1 MGYCIL
7 MAPDRGIPSTETR
20 IAVLIPCYNEE
31 LAIGDVVKG
40 LRSRLPGAR
49 IYVYDNNSKDRTR
62 EVAAGAGAI
71 LRSESRQGKG
81 SVMRRMMSEIEAD
94 VYVTI
99 DGDGTYDTASA
110 PCLIHALVD
119 NRLAMVVGRRVP
131 AGRQAYPRGH
141 VTGNAMFCRAVE
153 LLFGRTFTDILSGYR
168 VFSRG
173 FVKSFPNI
181 SRGFEIE
188 AELTVHALTLNLPCQ
203 EIDTVYKPRP
213 AGSYSKLHTYRDG
226 FRILLTILR
235 LFRTE
240 RPQWFYSLIGGV
252 LLLTSVLLAIPVVVT
267 YLETGLVP
275 RFPTAI
281 LATGIAISALLSFA
295 CGLILDTVTQGRRE
309 AKLLAYMAIPRTDG
323 GTKDEGREPLEEVGI
338 LTPDHTSAP
347 EKV

>member
-1 MGYCIL
+1 
-7 MAPDRGIPSTETR
+7 MASDPRLPSPDTR

-31 LAIGDVVKG
+31 LAIADVVRS
-40 LRSRLPGAR
+40 LRSALPDAR

-62 EVAAGAGAI
+62 EVASGAGAI
-71 LRSESRQGKG
+71 VRSESRQGKG

-99 DGDGTYDTASA
+99 DGDGTYDGASA
-110 PCLIHALVD
+110 PALIRALVD
-119 NRLAMVVGRRVP
+119 NRLAMVVGRRVHDD
-131 AGRQAYPRGH
+131 RQAYPRGH
-141 VTGNAMFCRAVE
+141 VLGNAMFRRGVE

-173 FVKSFPNI
+173 FVKSFPTA

-188 AELTVHALTLNLPCQ
+188 AELTVHALTLNLPAR
-203 EIDTVYKPRP
+203 EIDTPYRARP
-213 AGSYSKLHTYRDG
+213 AGSSSKLHTYRDG
-226 FRILLTILR
+226 FRILLMILR

-240 RPQWFYSLIGGV
+240 RPQWFYSLIGGA
-252 LLLTSVLLAIPVVVT
+252 LLLTSVLLAVPVIVT

-309 AKLLAYMAIPRTDG
+309 AKLLAYMAVPR
-323 GTKDEGREPLEEVGI
+323 
-338 LTPDHTSAP
+338 PDSGNRD
-347 EKV
+347 